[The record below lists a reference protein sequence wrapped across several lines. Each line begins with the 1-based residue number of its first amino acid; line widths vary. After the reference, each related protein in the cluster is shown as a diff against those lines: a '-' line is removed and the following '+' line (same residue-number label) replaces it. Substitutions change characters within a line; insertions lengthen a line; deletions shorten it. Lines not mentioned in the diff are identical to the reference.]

1 MNSVYIC
8 KGGDRQTGQGIVRGC
23 EGGEKKRESR
33 EVGKDNVIQFFFFI
47 FILFIPAKIPR
58 PYFFNHTPKDRKALF
73 RQLIEKPV

>member
-1 MNSVYIC
+1 MYIC

-23 EGGEKKRESR
+23 EGGEKKREGR
-33 EVGKDNVIQFFFFI
+33 EVGKDNVIQFFFSF
-47 FILFIPAKIPR
+47 LFFSSPLKIPR